1 MHTKCVRK
9 SFDYVK
15 SHLVLKVVNPLKVG
29 LPTLFFITVPVFTG
43 RALVSPLKHPR
54 EVAGAVKTTSYGDF
68 RDALAGLGEQK
79 GSFRQT
85 VADQILHGRDPQCPA
100 EAP

>member
-1 MHTKCVRK
+1 MRGWG
-9 SFDYVK
+9 DE
-15 SHLVLKVVNPLKVG
+15 VG